1 MHHTKGSRSVVSTR
15 STYERWRSFRAR
27 GATDVKT
34 HLPHLLGSAAAWFS
48 GHGRGKARNIY
59 DLPYEIVK
67 EISRYLDDV
76 DTTCFA
82 FSCTKS
88 YQILGQSVAS
98 SPSPKTASQDMMSLR
113 KRLLRDD
120 YYRKRT
126 RATLH
131 SILSNVWCASCAC
144 VHDRSAFPETTIS
157 EPPWQRVCYA
167 TIDGPFQACQHGS
180 FRFRELRDLINA
192 EDKLHL
198 QTPECYEVYFRCV
211 QCCAKLWWIFPSPE
225 VILTVEKRLVNIPD
239 HRNVL
244 VSEIRDACTRID
256 LPICPHMTSSDPAF
270 IERLTRGRL
279 RMPVQCEACNTTVDV
294 GPRRSYTSRGHT
306 ELDIC
311 ITRRLGCLKKES
323 DPVWRAHLERIE
335 D

>member
-1 MHHTKGSRSVVSTR
+1 MP
-15 STYERWRSFRAR
+15 WRSFRAR

-34 HLPHLLGSAAAWFS
+34 RLPHLLGSAAAWFS
-48 GHGRGKARNIY
+48 GHGNGRARNIC

-67 EISRYLDDV
+67 EISIYLDHV

-82 FSCTKS
+82 FSCTKF

-98 SPSPKTASQDMMSLR
+98 SPFPKMASQGMMSLR

-120 YYRKRT
+120 HYRRSI
-126 RATLH
+126 RATIH
-131 SILSNVWCASCAC
+131 SILSNIWCASCAC
-144 VHDRSAFPETTIS
+144 LHDRSAFPETTIS

-167 TIDGPFQACQHGS
+167 TIDGPFRACQHRS
-180 FRFRELRDLINA
+180 FYFKELRDLISA
-192 EDKLHL
+192 EAELYTKS
-198 QTPECYEVYFRCV
+198 PGWYNIYFRCRECYT
-211 QCCAKLWWIFPSPE
+211 QFWQIFPSPE
-225 VILTVEKRLVNIPD
+225 PILTVEKPLVNVPNP
-239 HRNVL
+239 RNVL
-244 VSEIRDACTRID
+244 ASEIRDACIRID
-256 LPICPHMTSSDPAF
+256 HPICPHMTSSDPAF
-270 IERLTRGRL
+270 LERLTRGRL
-279 RMPVQCEACNTTVDV
+279 CVPVQCEACNTTVSV
-294 GPRRSYTSRGHT
+294 SPGNLHGRREPT